1 MFKTVY
7 HQLSRDL
14 EKYFREGSF
23 PEYLPGIRQ
32 LCTKF
37 NTSKN
42 TVSKALHELE
52 NRGVIVIEPQRGI
65 RLNRTMPKC
74 NIRFHTIGVA
84 GICGLEPQ
92 VILDTLS
99 NKYRKYGFSLMG
111 LQISG
116 ASIRNREWLLQLPVD
131 GLILLNSASH
141 PWLLDLFYANGMPL
155 VGCPV
160 PGYDHLV
167 QIEPD
172 HYTAYCTIFRKLMNL
187 GHRRIAIV
195 HFEPDPV
202 FDFYIKRI
210 YKAMQ
215 DVLQEHLDP
224 ALWCL
229 VPPEEQKEFFK
240 DDGKSLCRRLFDKFT
255 TMQEPPTVIIAEQ
268 KQLHLLR
275 EFYEQRGFRVPED
288 ISMYAIQ
295 YPATRDPF
303 FSAALLRE
311 DHSVEIAVRKM
322 LAILNGKE
330 VAPGETLI
338 PMSFFSGR
346 SVKNLNVQL

>member
-32 LCTKF
+32 LCKQF
-37 NTSKN
+37 NVSKN

-52 NRGVIVIEPQRGI
+52 KRGVIIIEPQRGLK
-65 RLNRTMPKC
+65 LNRARTRYS
-74 NIRFHTIGVA
+74 IRFHTIGVA

-92 VILDTLS
+92 EFLDIL
-99 NKYRKYGFSLMG
+99 NRKYRKYGFSLMG

-116 ASIRNREWLLQLPVD
+116 SAMRNREWLLRLPVD
-131 GLILLNSASH
+131 GMILLNSASH
-141 PWLLDLFYANGMPL
+141 PYLLDLFYANGMPL

-172 HYTAYCTIFRKLMNL
+172 HYAAYCNIFRKLMNM
-187 GHRRIAIV
+187 GHRRIATV
-195 HFEPDPV
+195 HFEPDPA

-215 DVLQEHLDP
+215 DVLQKHFDP
-224 ALWCL
+224 ELFCL
-229 VPPEEQKEFFK
+229 IPSEEQQEFFE
-240 DDGKSLCRRLFDKFT
+240 DNGRSLCRRLFDKFM
-255 TMQEPPTVIIAEQ
+255 TMQEPPTVIVAEQ
-268 KQLHLLR
+268 TKLHLFR
-275 EFYEQRGFRVPED
+275 EFYELRGYKVPDD

-295 YPATRDPF
+295 YPLNRDPF
-303 FSAALLRE
+303 FSAAVLRE

-322 LAILNGKE
+322 IAMLNGKE
-330 VAPGETLI
+330 VEPGETLI

-346 SVKNLNVQL
+346 SVKDLTVQ